1 MNLLKH
7 IDLDDI
13 IVFKAFLD
21 EYDGFILSVVGALG
35 YATIKAV
42 INSRNHK
49 QIGEKLKAQIAVR
62 ECMRIVTSTTLIDR
76 FLFLEIKNGAN
87 EVVDGVRK
95 KYRVS
100 VIDECHKDGLMSI
113 KDNYQNIFVDDAYQQ
128 MIKDGWDYNH
138 VDYVVA
144 GMVDCDLKR
153 IYETEGVK
161 YSRIYTIFSNKET
174 KKTFFVSVACYDQN
188 FLIDEATNKTL
199 KTQLTNIINHYEY
212 IYN

>member
-1 MNLLKH
+1 MDLFKF

-13 IVFKAFLD
+13 IIFKTVLD
-21 EYDGFILSVVGALG
+21 EYDSILYGVVGALG
-35 YATIKAV
+35 YAAVKAYM
-42 INSRNHK
+42 NSRNHRSL
-49 QIGEKLKAQIAVR
+49 GDKLKAQIEVR
-62 ECMRIVTSTTLIDR
+62 ESMRKVTSEFKVDR

-87 EVVDGVRK
+87 EVVNGVRK
-95 KYRVS
+95 RYRVS
-100 VIDECHKDGLMSI
+100 AIDECHKDGLISI

-174 KKTFFVSVACYDQN
+174 KKTFFVPVACYDQN